1 MRRAQGTS
9 MVNATHQSARGASHT
24 AALRLACVALAL
36 ASSLAACTIQETGR
50 ADSITADSLALQDQ
64 RGADEVRRAV
74 AVAREIRSA
83 PDSAARALATHGL
96 TRAGLDS
103 LLYRIAADPR
113 LAALYERGLGAANSD
128 EL

>member
-1 MRRAQGTS
+1 M
-9 MVNATHQSARGASHT
+9 
-24 AALRLACVALAL
+24 AALLVFAIAG
-36 ASSLAACTIQETGR
+36 CTIQETGR
-50 ADSITADSLALQDQ
+50 ADSITADSLALEDQ
-64 RGADEVRRAV
+64 RGAEQVRRAV

-83 PDSAARALATHGL
+83 PDSAARVLAAHEL

-113 LAALYERGLGAANSD
+113 LAALYERGLGAASSD